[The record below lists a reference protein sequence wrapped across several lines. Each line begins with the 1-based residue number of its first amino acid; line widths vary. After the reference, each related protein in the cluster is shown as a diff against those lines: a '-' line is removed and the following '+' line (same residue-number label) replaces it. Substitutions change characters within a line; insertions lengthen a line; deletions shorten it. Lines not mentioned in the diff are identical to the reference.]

1 MKVYFPMTGKTKPF
15 DRMQLRSSSKD
26 DPWSVES
33 GRSSGWRLVR
43 KSNAWRPPTDVLE
56 TETAYNVV
64 VEVAGMRG
72 SEFSV
77 TFDQRILTIRG
88 IRTDTTARKAYHQM
102 EIDYG
107 EFATEVEVSNPVDAS
122 GIEAT
127 YSDGFL
133 RVVLP
138 KAHPKILPITD

>member
-1 MKVYFPMTGKTKPF
+1 MTDKHKPF
-15 DRMQLRSSSKD
+15 DRVQLRSSSND
-26 DPWSVES
+26 DPWSVEP
-33 GRSSGWRLVR
+33 GRSPGWRLVR
-43 KSNAWRPPTDVLE
+43 KSHVWRPPTDVLE
-56 TETAYNVV
+56 TETTYNVV
-64 VEVAGMRG
+64 VEIAGMRG
-72 SEFSV
+72 AEFSV
-77 TFDQRILTIRG
+77 TFDQRVLTIQG
-88 IRTDTTARKAYHQM
+88 ARTDTNPRKAYHQM

-138 KAHPKILPITD
+138 KAHPKKLPITD

>member
-1 MKVYFPMTGKTKPF
+1 MTEKHKPF
-15 DRMQLRSSSKD
+15 DQVQLRSSSND

-33 GRSSGWRLVR
+33 GRSSGWGPVR
-43 KSNAWRPPTDVLE
+43 KSHVWRPPTDVFE

-64 VEVAGMRG
+64 VEIAGMRG
-72 SEFSV
+72 AQFSV
-77 TFDQRILTIRG
+77 TFDRRILTIHG
-88 IRTDTTARKAYHQM
+88 TRTAKSARKAYHQM

-133 RVVLP
+133 RVILP
-138 KAHPKILPITD
+138 KAHPKKLPITD